1 VAGWVGS
8 AVRGSAIIPP
18 KKWQAIP
25 DFHTLLTIGRQHGV
39 VEIRGVP
46 AISISHGFRSF
57 ILWATSNARGGSLG
71 CIMSG
76 REFETDL
83 LSAFALT
90 IGSALSIAIPLAM
103 LTIWICS

>member
-1 VAGWVGS
+1 
-8 AVRGSAIIPP
+8 
-18 KKWQAIP
+18 
-25 DFHTLLTIGRQHGV
+25 
-39 VEIRGVP
+39 
-46 AISISHGFRSF
+46 
-57 ILWATSNARGGSLG
+57 
-71 CIMSG
+71 MSG